1 MKMYRQGD
9 VLIIKVSKATAKK
22 HSTEVEKDL
31 GQGASIRLADGE
43 MTGHH
48 HTLHGAIAAAVLLK
62 TGDIMFQLQNEGKLQ
77 HQEHDQIILPPGD
90 YISRRQV
97 VYTPERIQR
106 VAD

>member
-9 VLIIKVSKATAKK
+9 VLIMEVSSISEKT
-22 HSTEVEKDL
+22 SPDVEKSL
-31 GQGASIRLADGE
+31 GKGKSIRLAEGE

-48 HTLHGAIAAAVLLK
+48 HTLHGAIAAAVLMK
-62 TGDIMFQLQNEGKLQ
+62 TGDIMFQLKNEGRLQ
-77 HQEHDQIILPPGD
+77 HQEHDEIILPPGE

-97 VYTPERIQR
+97 VYTPEKIQR